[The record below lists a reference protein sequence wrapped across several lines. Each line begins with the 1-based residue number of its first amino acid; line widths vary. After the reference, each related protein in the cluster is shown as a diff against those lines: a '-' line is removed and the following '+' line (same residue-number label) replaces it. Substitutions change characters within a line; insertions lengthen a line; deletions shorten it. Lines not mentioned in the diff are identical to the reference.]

1 MLDISQ
7 LNELKSIF
15 DKQLDKL
22 PEKVALC
29 LSGGIDS
36 AFLLSMLLQHKKQ
49 VTVYTFTFENY
60 ISVDFNK
67 AQELSKR
74 FECEFVPIYLPIDL
88 DILKQDI
95 LKLHSVYNCRKKTD
109 YECVWPFLYVYP
121 KIKEK
126 LIVTGLGAEGDF
138 GCTKKGNIFFRD
150 NLDAFRDWYFNRE
163 NVNQCNQHFQLC
175 DEYSIKSWF
184 PFLSNEVKR
193 FFVNKSWD
201 ELNTD
206 DRRIIFKQPLYDL
219 MNFEVHPKR
228 SNLQSGSHIKE
239 HFELLLSTDWNL
251 HNFKSVVGILNSVN
265 KGEISNATRRFT
277 MRKLV

>member
-15 DKQLDKL
+15 DKQIDKL

-60 ISVDFNK
+60 ISVDFKK

-74 FECEFVPIYLPIDL
+74 FECEFVPIYLPVDL

-126 LIVTGLGAEGDF
+126 LIVIGLGAEGDF
-138 GCTKKGNIFFRD
+138 GCTKRGNVFFRD
-150 NLDAFRDWYFNRE
+150 NLDDFRDWYFNRE

-175 DEYSIKSWF
+175 YEYSIKSWF
-184 PFLSNEVKR
+184 PFLFNEVKK

-206 DRRIIFKQPLYDL
+206 GRRIIFKQPLYDL
-219 MNFEVHPKR
+219 MNFGVHPKK
-228 SNLQSGSHIKE
+228 SNLQSCSHIKE
-239 HFELLLSTDWNL
+239 HFELLVSTDWNL

-265 KGEISNATRRFT
+265 KGEISNAPRRFT